1 MTCLFKEK
9 QGLIS
14 RVFEVFTKIFEIILF
29 PPQDLQMGKWNV
41 INTAGRIGVCI
52 SSHILSELTAA
63 GFADERDFSALHH
76 PCGCRTFLFNLTRA
90 PRNLSTYFYL
100 KGDCPFFGK
109 FLYHRTYHG
118 FQPHPIF
125 EKNFDLKNNFSF
137 IAIVIRAYSSFSLF
151 SSN

>member
-29 PPQDLQMGKWNV
+29 PLQDFQMEKWNV

-76 PCGCRTFLFNLTRA
+76 PRGCHTFLFNLTRA
-90 PRNLSTYFYL
+90 PRNRSRYFSL
-100 KGDCPFFGK
+100 KGDLPLLWKVSVSQNLPRFSTPPNFWKK
-109 FLYHRTYHG
+109 FWL
-118 FQPHPIF
+118 
-125 EKNFDLKNNFSF
+125 EK
-137 IAIVIRAYSSFSLF
+137 
-151 SSN
+151 